1 MGTVRLGDEVR
12 RLRRAARLTQQAL
25 ADRAHYSRSYI
36 ALIEAGREHPSAEAV
51 ARIGEVLQDD
61 GALSALRG
69 ADVLPGSGDELESLE
84 LSRRVEA
91 SDLGAETLGQL
102 HRAVDTMARSYPQM
116 APAELLPHVR
126 RHLAYVTRL
135 NDVRKT
141 LEQQR
146 QLLVAGG
153 WLSLLAAT
161 LHIDLRARLA
171 ADARLATAQQMAG
184 HAEDREML
192 AWCLETRAWDVLT
205 VGDYGGALEL
215 SRRAQAVAPRGGSAQ
230 IQATSQEGRAW
241 ARMRRP
247 AETYDAL
254 RRLERLVSRLPQPE
268 QPEHHYQYDPGKA
281 VSYNATTLSWVR
293 DPAAEAYARE
303 ALAQMEHPADGAARP
318 RRAAAAR
325 VDLGL
330 ALVAADKPDEACA
343 TALDSITSGR
353 LVASNRWRVAEI
365 LAAVEAGGVGE
376 AAALREAYEA
386 SA

>member
-12 RLRRAARLTQQAL
+12 RLRRAAQP
-25 ADRAHYSRSYI
+25 
-36 ALIEAGREHPSAEAV
+36 GGEHPSG
-51 ARIGEVLQDD
+51 RIGEVLEDE

-69 ADVLPGSGDELESLE
+69 AEVLPGSGDELELLE

-91 SDLGAETLGQL
+91 SDLGAETLRQL
-102 HRAVDTMARSYPQM
+102 HGAVDTMARHYPRM

-135 NDVRKT
+135 IDVRKT

-146 QLLVAGG
+146 RLLVAGG

-161 LHIDLRARLA
+161 LHIDLRDQLA
-171 ADARLATAQQMAG
+171 ADARLATAQQMAA

-192 AWCLETRAWDVLT
+192 AWCLETRAWNVLT
-205 VGDYGGALEL
+205 VGDYLGALEL
-215 SRRAQAVAPRGGSAQ
+215 SRRAQAVAPKGGSAQ

-254 RRLERLVSRLPQPE
+254 RRLEQLVSQLEQPE
-268 QPEHHYQYDPGKA
+268 HPEHHYQYDPGKA
-281 VSYNATTLSWVR
+281 VSYTATTLSWVR
-293 DPAAEAYARE
+293 DPAAETYARE
-303 ALAQMEHPADGAARP
+303 ALAQMEHAADGASRP

-325 VDLGL
+325 LDLGL
-330 ALVAADKPDEACA
+330 ALLAAGKPDEACA
-343 TALDSITSGR
+343 TALDAVASGW

-365 LAAVEAGGVGE
+365 VTAVEALGVGE
-376 AAALREAYEA
+376 AAALREAYKA